1 MQVMVPVH
9 CCCNPE
15 TRLGWLP
22 LEQSRLYPHR
32 LRFVVQPTLE
42 ELTRRRD
49 GSEPPMGSA
58 FGQLE
63 TEVCELWRL
72 TDERDPDGARIP
84 ERFMALKSGDV
95 PLEVWKRVRGF
106 QADTVRELVRHG

>member
-9 CCCNPE
+9 CCCNPAK
-15 TRLGWLP
+15 RLGWIP

-32 LRFVVQPTLE
+32 LRFVVAPTFE
-42 ELTRRRD
+42 ELTGRRD
-49 GSEPPMGSA
+49 SSEPPTSSTL
-58 FGQLE
+58 GQLE

-72 TDERDPDGARIP
+72 TDEKDADGQRIP
-84 ERFMALKSGDV
+84 ETFLALKSGHQ

-106 QADTVRELVRHG
+106 QADTVREMRRA

>member
-15 TRLGWLP
+15 KRLGWLP

-32 LRFVVQPTLE
+32 LRVLVQPTLE
-42 ELTRRRD
+42 ELTRLRP
-49 GSEPPMGSA
+49 GGELPAVSTA
-58 FGQLE
+58 GQLE

-72 TDERDPDGARIP
+72 TDEKDPDGQRIP
-84 ERFMALKSGDV
+84 ERFLALKSGDV

-106 QADTVRELVRHG
+106 QADTVREMRRA